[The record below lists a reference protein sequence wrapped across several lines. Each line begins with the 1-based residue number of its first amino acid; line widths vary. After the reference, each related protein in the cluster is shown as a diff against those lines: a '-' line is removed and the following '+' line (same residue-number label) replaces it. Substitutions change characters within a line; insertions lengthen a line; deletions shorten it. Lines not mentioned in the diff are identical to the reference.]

1 MCQYV
6 SNLGLNHTKHAP
18 LPLPSERKH
27 LDQHGSSHGGSSI
40 NTKEATVVPLEG

>member
-6 SNLGLNHTKHAP
+6 RNLGLNYTTLAP

-27 LDQHGSSHGGSSI
+27 LDQQGSSQGGSSI